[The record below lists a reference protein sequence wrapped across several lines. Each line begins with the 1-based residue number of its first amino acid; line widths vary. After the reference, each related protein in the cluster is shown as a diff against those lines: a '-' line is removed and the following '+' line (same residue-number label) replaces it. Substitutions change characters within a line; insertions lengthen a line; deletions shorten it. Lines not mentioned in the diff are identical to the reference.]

1 MTNNV
6 AEVEYKDV
14 IVIFREVVESNWDES
29 FPDLI
34 YFGSC
39 PDKIDKFINILKMIG
54 VYGEFTDKP
63 EVNCAYW
70 MKREETD
77 LVENLFTSMGDE
89 IETFSALAYSE
100 MPAWVFEMYEAVRA
114 DDDKDVTEIVRSHY
128 VK

>member
-34 YFGSC
+34 YFGSN
-39 PDKIDKFINILKMIG
+39 PDKIDKFMNILKMLGIFS
-54 VYGEFTDKP
+54 EFHGQLTTNDT
-63 EVNCAYW
+63 YW
-70 MKREETD
+70 LKRTETD

-100 MPAWVFEMYEAVRA
+100 MPAWVSEMYEDIRA
-114 DDDKDVTEIVRSHY
+114 DKDVNVTEIVRNHY

>member
-6 AEVEYKDV
+6 TEVEYKDV
-14 IVIFREVVESNWDES
+14 IVIFREVVESNLNDAL
-29 FPDLI
+29 PDLI

-54 VYGEFTDKP
+54 IYGEFIDKP
-63 EVNCAYW
+63 EINCAYW

-77 LVENLFTSMGDE
+77 LVENLFTSMGCE

-100 MPAWVFEMYEAVRA
+100 MPAWVFEMYEGARA
-114 DDDKDVTEIVRSHY
+114 DYDKDFTEIIRSHY